1 MIRRPPRPTR
11 TDTLVPYTTLFRSL
25 LGGFQRT
32 IHEPLAPEP
41 QLVDGRFLA
50 DRGHH
55 VLERPRL
62 GRVIEHVASCDA
74 PDACSASYRV
84 ESMEPLGIVRAPAER
99 QGEVAADAKRRSQIG
114 EVSDRIR
121 VGKVDRKSPRLHYRH
136 QYAS

>member
-1 MIRRPPRPTR
+1 MSDWS
-11 TDTLVPYTTLFRSL
+11 TDMWSSD
-25 LGGFQRT
+25 
-32 IHEPLAPEP
+32 
-41 QLVDGRFLA
+41 LVDGRFLA
-50 DRGHH
+50 ERGHH

-121 VGKVDRKSPRLHYRH
+121 AGKVRH
-136 QYAS
+136 EDKRGRASCGERVGRYV